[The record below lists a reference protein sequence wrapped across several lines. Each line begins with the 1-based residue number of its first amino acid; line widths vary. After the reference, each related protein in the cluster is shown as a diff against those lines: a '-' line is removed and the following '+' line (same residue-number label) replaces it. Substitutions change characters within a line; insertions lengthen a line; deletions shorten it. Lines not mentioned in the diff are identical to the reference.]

1 MLDIWKWI
9 WESSNHLT
17 CTTFPT
23 LPPPIIDL
31 ILPSG
36 WARDRLSANQ
46 PSAVNQWATFA
57 LCKGDLIPRVGVTWQ
72 LIFHKTLYT
81 DSGPFE
87 PGSFYLVK
95 WNRSMG
101 SWFASQKNKKK
112 SSPRLQLAVKKN
124 SLTLTKSPMATST
137 MYARQR
143 FTIMNTRSCNAQSW
157 GLDRT

>member
-1 MLDIWKWI
+1 MYILNQYNVIYKCWI
-9 WESSNHLT
+9 YENEFGNHPTTIPVPLSPPYLLLLSNWFFLQ
-17 CTTFPT
+17 
-23 LPPPIIDL
+23 
-31 ILPSG
+31 G

-87 PGSFYLVK
+87 PGTFYLVK

-101 SWFASQKNKKK
+101 SWFAYQKNKKK
-112 SSPRLQLAVKKN
+112 SSPPMLKK
-124 SLTLTKSPMATST
+124 
-137 MYARQR
+137 
-143 FTIMNTRSCNAQSW
+143 
-157 GLDRT
+157 